1 MKNLIII
8 IGLLIFNS
16 CSNDCNKSNDTVN
29 IDNGITIFLKSRE
42 GNNLLNTINYN
53 STNFKIYNKINNENI
68 ELNNPNMDYPRNFY
82 INNETNPISMKLFLN
97 HSDTEE
103 YPITLIKWNNTDT
116 DTIKTYF
123 RRGIENNTDY
133 EICEKIWLNEI
144 LIWDISTLNGVTER
158 EITILK

>member
-1 MKNLIII
+1 MDNLWNNNISE
-8 IGLLIFNS
+8 LHQS
-16 CSNDCNKSNDTVN
+16 N
-29 IDNGITIFLKSRE
+29 IDIFRFQIRRIKHV
-42 GNNLLNTINYN
+42 
-53 STNFKIYNKINNENI
+53 STEWKQ
-68 ELNNPNMDYPRNFY
+68 FY
-82 INNETNPISMKLFLN
+82 F
-97 HSDTEE
+97 
-103 YPITLIKWNNTDT
+103 IKWNNTDT